1 MQNIKSVSDKM
12 VAGSWIL
19 EQLTLQIPDVEMAA
33 GRRAWHEAE
42 SAWPGEE
49 KRLWWKWLTEAV
61 QSIGLQTKTIDCTI
75 AEAVK
80 LVRNGAQIV
89 TNREDLDGC
98 WLSIRSVSSHRVEL
112 LETEGVGQ
120 KKTVGFGAIKRAL
133 LPFVQDGRIR
143 CVVIRG
149 DLTATVDHGST
160 MRPIARL
167 QALLKPEWSDIW
179 IIVVFAFIVG
189 LLMLATP
196 IAVEALVNTVAFGR
210 FIQPVFVLALILLTF
225 LAFSAAMRAL
235 QTYVAELVQRRLFA
249 RVAGDLAF
257 RLPRATTESTDGVY
271 LPELANR
278 FFDIVTVQ
286 KVAAQL
292 LLDGLGLI
300 LSAVI
305 GMAVLAFYHPWLLGL
320 DVVMMAAIAFIIV
333 VLGRGAVD
341 SAIKESKH
349 KYYMASWLEDISRCP
364 TAFRT
369 SGGADLA
376 LERTDRLV
384 HEYLE
389 ARQKHFRIL
398 MRQILFALGL
408 QALASTALLGIGGW
422 LVIDGQLTLGQLVA
436 AELIVTVIVGAFAK
450 LGKHM
455 ESFYDLLAAVD
466 KLGILFDL
474 PTERHDGIMEMNATG
489 PALLEV
495 ESVDHKKGA
504 DRSRLHNTLMFTV
517 KPGESTAVLGSSGSG
532 KSTLMDLIYGLRFP
546 TAGHVTIDGFDPQDV
561 RSDVFRHHVSLV
573 RRSEIFHGSLEE
585 NIHLHRAT
593 VTSADVRHALEQVG
607 LYDRVLRLP
616 DGFDTRLNGDGA
628 PLSGTQRD
636 LLCLARAIAGQPR
649 LLLVDGLLDSLSD
662 SELDV
667 ALNALLHQDRPWTL
681 LIATGRQSIAS
692 RCDQVVK
699 VRAVH
704 QPDATSAD
712 QEVSK

>member
-1 MQNIKSVSDKM
+1 MTNTFSDRII
-12 VAGSWIL
+12 AGSWIL
-19 EQLTLQIPDVEMAA
+19 EQLTLQIPEVEMAA

-49 KRLWWKWLTEAV
+49 RRLWWKWLTEAA

-75 AEAVK
+75 AEAVE
-80 LVRNGAQIV
+80 LVRSGAQIV
-89 TNREDLDGC
+89 MYREDETGI
-98 WLSIRSVSSHRVEL
+98 WLSARMTGSRRVEL
-112 LETEGVGQ
+112 LETLSVGERTSVSLGQ
-120 KKTVGFGAIKRAL
+120 TKKAL
-133 LPFVQDGRIR
+133 MQFVQDGRIR

-149 DLTATVDHGST
+149 DLKSGIQESHGMKPFT
-160 MRPIARL
+160 RL
-167 QALLKPEWSDIW
+167 LGLLKSEWSDIW
-179 IIVVFAFIVG
+179 IIIVFAFVVG

-196 IAVEALVNTVAFGR
+196 IAVERLVNTVAFGR
-210 FIQPVFVLALILLTF
+210 LLQPVFVLALILLTF

-257 RLPRATTESTDGVY
+257 RLPRATTEATDGVY

-292 LLDGLGLI
+292 LLDGLGLV
-300 LSAVI
+300 LSAMI

-320 DVVMMAAIAFIIV
+320 DLVMIAAIAFIIV
-333 VLGRGAVD
+333 VLGKGAVY

-349 KYYMASWLEDISRCP
+349 KYYMASWLEDIARCP

-369 SGGADLA
+369 AGGSDLA

-398 MRQILFALGL
+398 MRQIIFALGL
-408 QALASTALLGIGGW
+408 QAIASTALLGIGGW

-466 KLGILFDL
+466 KLGVLFDL
-474 PTERHDGIMEMNATG
+474 PTERHDGIMEMNAAG
-489 PALLEV
+489 PALLQIDG
-495 ESVDHKKGA
+495 VDHKKQA
-504 DRSRLHNTLMFTV
+504 DRSRLHNPLTFTV
-517 KPGESTAVLGSSGSG
+517 KPGESGAILGSSGSG
-532 KSTLMDLIYGLRFP
+532 KSTLLDLIYGLRSP

-561 RSDVFRHHVSLV
+561 RADVFRHQVAIV
-573 RRSEIFHGSLEE
+573 RRAEIFHGTLEE
-585 NIHLHRAT
+585 NIHLHRAM

-607 LYDRVLRLP
+607 LYDQVLRLS

-649 LLLVDGLLDSLSD
+649 LLLVDGLLDSLAD
-662 SELDV
+662 DELNV
-667 ALNALLHQDRPWTL
+667 ALNGLLQADRPWTL
-681 LIATGRQSIAS
+681 VIATGRQSIAS
-692 RCDQVVK
+692 RCGQVIE
-699 VRAVH
+699 VRAVN
-704 QPDATSAD
+704 QSVAAVAD
-712 QEVSK
+712 QEVSQ